1 MTWRPSS
8 GQREMF
14 ERNAL
19 TLVVFELRFS
29 PVLLITKGTYVP
41 EFQDAVRAKF
51 PGFQTQETT
60 TITLGPQKQKR
71 DEGKPPFVVTRDR
84 SFRFWSADDGTTIN
98 LTSRQ
103 LTVECRK
110 YKTREEF
117 FPDIHLAVEALQKH
131 YAPIEVGRT
140 GLRYHNVVLAE
151 TLTKDLG
158 RQVSERELLA
168 GEFLRLPADLAD
180 MDGTTLT
187 TEVRSPVAPP
197 GVGSMALRYGV
208 TPSSDGPICKIDLDR
223 YVEALNP
230 SQVSDLESLLL
241 QFSDDISSLFRAA
254 SGPAWREWMNPKGG
268 A

>member
-1 MTWRPSS
+1 MTWRPNT
-8 GQREMF
+8 GQRATF

-29 PVLLITKGTYVP
+29 PVLLITKGTHVP

-51 PGFQTQETT
+51 PDFQTQETT
-60 TITLGPQKQKR
+60 TIAVGPQQKR
-71 DEGKPPFVVTRDR
+71 DEGKPPFVVVRDR
-84 SFRFWSADDGTTIN
+84 NFRFWSPDDGTTIN

-110 YKTREEF
+110 YKRREEF
-117 FPDIHLAVEALQKH
+117 FPYIRLAVEALRKN
-131 YAPIEVGRT
+131 YAPIEVGRI

-151 TLTKDLG
+151 TLTTDLG
-158 RQVSERELLA
+158 RRVTEREIFA
-168 GEFLRLPADLAD
+168 EEFFRLPAGLSS

-197 GVGSMALRYGV
+197 GIGSMALRYGV
-208 TPSSDGPICKIDLDR
+208 TPSPDGPICKIDLDR
-223 YVEALNP
+223 YVEASNLP
-230 SQVSDLESLLL
+230 VSNLDSLLL
-241 QFSDDISSLFRAA
+241 QFSDDMSSLFRVA
-254 SGPAWREWMNPKGG
+254 SGPAWREWMKPEGG